1 MCCITAGAATR
12 RPHLRPVI
20 ASSIPVMTRT
30 ELVPPALQLPPRL
43 FQPGLRSGFPPPL
56 PLPLVER
63 PSRIGTLWRPFWA
76 PTWADG
82 PAWTAGARRHAPG
95 GGREAPRGRVLGAKA
110 WGREGG
116 VLAMYWEGSGYVL
129 GRVWLRTRS
138 DLSTYWEGLS
148 FRCLILVS
156 HRYISFV
163 YPKELP
169 QYTY

>member
-1 MCCITAGAATR
+1 MLHHCWCCDQTATPSACYSELHSCHDSDRART
-12 RPHLRPVI
+12 
-20 ASSIPVMTRT
+20 SS
-30 ELVPPALQLPPRL
+30 PPAAAAVISARPPERLPA
-43 FQPGLRSGFPPPL
+43 PL

-148 FRCLILVS
+148 FGCLILVS